1 MSDLR
6 FNTIS
11 FLSDYGSVD
20 ESVGVVHSVVRSLAP
35 EVRVVDVTHGIEP
48 HDVRAAGLALAR
60 SVQYL
65 APGIVLGAVDP
76 GAGGERKAIVIEVAN
91 GGAYLV
97 GPDNGLFAPA
107 VSLVGGATGAFVL
120 DNDEYQLASP
130 ASTSSASLNSGR
142 DIFAPVAAHLCLG
155 VPAEELGTS
164 IDPAMLLPGVL
175 PVSQSSDDG
184 SIAGEVLWVDHYGNV
199 QINVDPD
206 ELADWPEFIE
216 VVGGRATRTTQRAE
230 HFGLIPTG
238 SIGLLV
244 DSHGLV
250 MLSVDRGSAAFDL
263 DLSEGDAVTLRAAD
277 GPGRVASPVTITAR
291 PTTVPPQPERD

>member
-11 FLSDYGSVD
+11 FLSDFGIVD
-20 ESVGVVHSVVRSLAP
+20 EAVGVVHSVLRSLAP
-35 EVRVVDVTHGIEP
+35 DVQVVDVTHGIET

-65 APGIVLGAVDP
+65 APGVVLGVVDP
-76 GAGGERKAIVIEVAN
+76 GAGSERKAVAIEVAH

-107 VSLVGGATGAFVL
+107 VSMVGGATGAFVL
-120 DNDEYQLASP
+120 DNPEYQLTSP
-130 ASTSSASLNSGR
+130 AATNAAR
-142 DIFAPVAAHLCLG
+142 DVFAPVAAHLCLG
-155 VPAEELGTS
+155 VPADELGS
-164 IDPAMLLPGVL
+164 AIDPALLLPGVL
-175 PVSQSSDDG
+175 PVSQTDDDG
-184 SIAGEVLWVDHYGNV
+184 SIAAEVLWIDHYGNV

-206 ELADWPEFIE
+206 ELVDWPEFIE
-216 VVGGRATRTTQRAE
+216 VVGGRSTRTAQRAD

-263 DLSEGDAVTLRAAD
+263 DLSEGDAITLRPAE
-277 GPGRVASPVTITAR
+277 GPGRVAAPVTITTR
-291 PTTVPPQPERD
+291 PTTIPPQPERN

>member
-1 MSDLR
+1 MTDLR

-11 FLSDYGSVD
+11 FLSDFGSVD
-20 ESVGVVHSVVRSLAP
+20 ESVGVVHSVLRSLAP
-35 EVRVVDVTHGIEP
+35 EVRVVDVTHGIET

-65 APGIVLGAVDP
+65 APGVVLGVVDP
-76 GAGGERKAIVIEVAN
+76 GAGSERKAIAIEVAN

-107 VSLVGGATGAFVL
+107 VSLVGGATAAFVL
-120 DNDEYQLASP
+120 DNEDYQLTVP
-130 ASTSSASLNSGR
+130 AATNAGR

-155 VPAEELGTS
+155 VPADELGTA
-164 IDPAMLLPGVL
+164 IDPALLLPGVL
-175 PVSQSSDDG
+175 PVSQTDDDG
-184 SIAGEVLWVDHYGNV
+184 SIAGEVLWIDAYGNI
-199 QINVDPD
+199 QINVDPT
-206 ELADWPEFIE
+206 ELHDWPEFVE
-216 VVGGRATRTTQRAE
+216 VIGGRSTRTAQRVD
-230 HFGLIPTG
+230 HFGMIPTG

-263 DLSEGDAVTLRAAD
+263 ELSEGDSITLRAAD

-291 PTTVPPQPERD
+291 PTTTPPPPEEH

>member
-1 MSDLR
+1 MTDLR
-6 FNTIS
+6 FNTVS
-11 FLSDYGSVD
+11 FLSDFGRVD

-35 EVRVVDVTHGIEP
+35 DVAVVDISHGIEA
-48 HDVRAAGLALAR
+48 HDVRAGGLTLAR

-65 APGIVLGAVDP
+65 APGVVLGIVDP
-76 GAGGERKAIVIEVAN
+76 GAGSERKAIAIEVAN
-91 GGAYLV
+91 GGAYLI

-120 DNDEYQLASP
+120 DNEDYQLTSP
-130 ASTSSASLNSGR
+130 AATNAGR
-142 DIFAPVAAHLCLG
+142 DIFAPAAAHLCLG
-155 VPAEELGTS
+155 VPADELGTP

-175 PVSQSSDDG
+175 PVSQSDDDG
-184 SIAGEVLWVDHYGNV
+184 SIAGEVLWVDRYGNV
-199 QINVDPD
+199 QINIDPT
-206 ELADWPEFIE
+206 EFADWPEFVE
-216 VVGGRATRTTQRAE
+216 VAGGRSTRTAQRVD

-244 DSHGLV
+244 DSHGLA

-263 DLSEGDAVTLRAAD
+263 ELGEGDAVTLRAAD

-291 PTTVPPQPERD
+291 PTTTPPQPEGI

>member
-6 FNTIS
+6 FRTIS

-20 ESVGVVHSVVRSLAP
+20 EAAGVVHSVIRSLAP
-35 EVRVVDVTHGIEP
+35 DVRVVDVTHGIET

-65 APGIVLGAVDP
+65 APGVVLGAVDP
-76 GAGGERKAIVIEVAN
+76 GAGSERKAVVIEVAN

-120 DNDEYQLASP
+120 DNDEYQLTSP
-130 ASTSSASLNSGR
+130 ASTNAGR
-142 DIFAPVAAHLCLG
+142 DIFAPAAAHLCLG
-155 VPAEELGTS
+155 VPADELGTS

-175 PVSQSSDDG
+175 PVSQSNDDG

-199 QINVDPD
+199 QINVDPV

-216 VVGGRATRTTQRAE
+216 VVGGRSTRTAQRAE

-277 GPGRVASPVTITAR
+277 GPGRVASPVTITSR